1 MNTATPPKSPIRQTI
16 RDLQPNG
23 IGAVALLGL
32 GEPNL
37 IPLWFGETDLVTPA
51 FIRDAA
57 KQALDEGKTF
67 YSNARGIPPL
77 RAAIAA
83 FHQRTLG
90 VDVGQNRI
98 TVPGAAMLAVVAALQ
113 CVVET
118 GDNVVVVSPVWPN
131 IFQAAQIVG
140 AEVRFTSLED
150 EWDASPPR
158 WRLDMEKLFAACD
171 ARTKAIFISSPG
183 NPTGWIMNRE
193 EQLAVLEFARARGI
207 AIISDEVYGTLTY
220 DGSVHAPSFLQIA
233 DADDAV
239 FVINSF
245 SKPWAMTG
253 WRIGWL
259 VHPASLDNQMWMI
272 AAANNTGAT
281 VFAQYGAV
289 AALTPEGDAFRETMR
304 ERCRTGRDIVQAY
317 LDGQNRVRWI
327 RPEGAFYGFLHV
339 DGMTDSL
346 GFAKRLVMEARVGVS
361 PGSAFS
367 GEGDAK
373 ADSYLRICFAQSPKN
388 LGIGLERLTTAIA
401 KI

>member
-1 MNTATPPKSPIRQTI
+1 MSPIRTTI
-16 RDLQPNG
+16 RNLQPNG

-32 GEPNL
+32 GEPDL

-57 KQALDEGKTF
+57 KQALDDGKTF

-77 RAAIAA
+77 RNAIAA
-83 FHQRTLG
+83 FHKRTLG
-90 VDVGQNRI
+90 VDVGLDRI

-118 GDNVVVVSPVWPN
+118 GDNVVVISPVWPN

-140 AEVRFTSLED
+140 AEVRFSSLED

-158 WRLDMEKLFAACD
+158 WRLDLEKLFAACD

-183 NPTGWIMNRE
+183 NPTGWIMSRE
-193 EQLAVLEFARARGI
+193 EQLAVLKFARARDI
-207 AIISDEVYGTLTY
+207 AVISDEVYGTLTY
-220 DGSVHAPSFLQIA
+220 DGTVHAPSFLQIA
-233 DADDAV
+233 EPDDVV

-304 ERCRTGRDIVQAY
+304 ERCRAGRDIVQAY

-346 GFAKRLVMEARVGVS
+346 GFAKKLVLEARVGVS

-367 GEGDAK
+367 GEGDEK
-373 ADSYLRICFAQSPKN
+373 ADSYLRICFAQSPEK
-388 LGIGLERLTTAIA
+388 LGIGLERLTNAIA